1 MLRGIR
7 LAEQRSQRKVDSLAR
22 TLHTVPPDD
31 LLDKVVINLST
42 LFSMDQ
48 RYPPHPQSDPKT
60 PH

>member
-31 LLDKVVINLST
+31 LLDKVVINLY
-42 LFSMDQ
+42 L
-48 RYPPHPQSDPKT
+48 DPLDRKSVV
-60 PH
+60 